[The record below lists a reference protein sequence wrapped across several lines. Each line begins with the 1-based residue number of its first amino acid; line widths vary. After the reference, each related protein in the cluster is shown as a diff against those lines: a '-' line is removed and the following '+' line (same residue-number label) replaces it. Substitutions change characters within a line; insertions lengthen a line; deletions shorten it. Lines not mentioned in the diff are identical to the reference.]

1 MRRNDNRKDRNSSLP
16 FRVKGRGEEMILER
30 EEPTKGGQK
39 SSGSWAGRI
48 TKCLGEAEAAVA
60 QGRGGRRKKLS
71 LEHCQSPPPPPCFDV

>member
-1 MRRNDNRKDRNSSLP
+1 
-16 FRVKGRGEEMILER
+16 MILER

-60 QGRGGRRKKLS
+60 QGREEGGRSFHWSIANLLLLRVLMFS
-71 LEHCQSPPPPPCFDV
+71 RSCLISDMRRRGVLLIRSESILE